1 MTAKFIPV
9 AEPLMGARELEL
21 VTDCVTTGWISSLG
35 KYIPQFE
42 QEFSAYC
49 NTKFGVATSNGTTAL
64 HLALV
69 TIGIGP
75 GDEVLIPDLTFV
87 ATANAVSYTG
97 ARPVMVDVDPYTWQ
111 MDAQDMEKRIT
122 PATKAIIPVH
132 LYGHPCDMD
141 PIMDI
146 ARRHKL
152 LVIEDAAEAHGA
164 LYRGRRVG
172 GVGDLGCF
180 SFYANKII
188 TTGEGGIIVTN
199 NKEWADKAS
208 WLRDHG
214 MSKERR
220 YYHPVIG
227 FNYRMTNLQAAVG
240 VAQMEKIDSFIARK
254 RELAAA
260 YNQRLAGVP
269 GITTPPEADWAFNVY
284 WMYSILVDE
293 KAFGCDA
300 ATLIAWLRQN
310 QIDSRPFFVPIHEN
324 PPHHRDEAFPV
335 STRLAQQGINLP
347 STPNLDE
354 TTITRITDAIR
365 ARGAQ

>member
-1 MTAKFIPV
+1 MDLKFIPV
-9 AEPLMGARELEL
+9 AEPLLGARELEL

-49 NTKFGVATSNGTTAL
+49 ASKYGVATSNGTTAL

-69 TIGIGP
+69 TIGVGP

-97 ARPVMVDVDPYTWQ
+97 ARPVMVDVDPHTWQ
-111 MDAQDMEKRIT
+111 MDAKDIEKRIT

-141 PIMDI
+141 PIMEI
-146 ARRHKL
+146 ARRHQL

-172 GVGDLGCF
+172 GIGDMGCF

-260 YNQRLAGVP
+260 YNERLAGVA
-269 GITTPPEADWAFNVY
+269 GIGLPPEAAVGLQRLLDVLHPGRREG
-284 WMYSILVDE
+284 I
-293 KAFGCDA
+293 
-300 ATLIAWLRQN
+300 WLRRCHV
-310 QIDSRPFFVPIHEN
+310 D
-324 PPHHRDEAFPV
+324 
-335 STRLAQQGINLP
+335 RLAEREQDRQPPLLRADP
-347 STPNLDE
+347 REST
-354 TTITRITDAIR
+354 ASS
-365 ARGAQ
+365 